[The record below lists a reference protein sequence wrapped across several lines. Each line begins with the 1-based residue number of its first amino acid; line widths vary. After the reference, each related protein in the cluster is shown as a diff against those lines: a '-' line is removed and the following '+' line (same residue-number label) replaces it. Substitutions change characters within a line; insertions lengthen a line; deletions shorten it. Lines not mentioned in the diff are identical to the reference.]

1 MNSNTGFIL
10 KILIISFAVSV
21 AIKYGGPTLSIPAT
35 NVSAVIGVF
44 SPTLVIVI
52 ALLGRARLQKKGEA
66 DT

>member
-1 MNSNTGFIL
+1 MNSNTVFIL
-10 KILIISFAVSV
+10 KILIISLAVSI

-44 SPTLVIVI
+44 FPTIVI
-52 ALLGRARLQKKGEA
+52 AIALLWRARLQKKGEA